1 MPMSDVP
8 DQENWVERL
17 QADGPTRDVALAE
30 LRGVLVRG
38 LRRSFAK
45 RGGGDAF
52 IEDMAQEALLR
63 ILKALD
69 SYDGRARFTTW
80 AMVIA
85 VRLAISELRRKHFQD
100 VSLDQF
106 AGAERGNHE
115 PAAAARQ
122 PPEERDSRARMVDTL
137 KKLVDETLTD
147 KQKTAV
153 QAALGGMPAE
163 EIARRLNSNR
173 NAVYKMIHDARQKLR
188 KGMEA
193 AGISADDVQ
202 AALT

>member
-1 MPMSDVP
+1 MSELPAQD
-8 DQENWVERL
+8 DWVQRL
-17 QADGPTRDVALAE
+17 RAGGPEGDAALAE
-30 LRGVLVRG
+30 LRGLLVRG

-52 IEDMAQEALLR
+52 IEDVAQDALLR
-63 ILKALD
+63 ILNALD

-100 VSLDQF
+100 VSLDPYTRD
-106 AGAERGNHE
+106 ERSNHE
-115 PAAAARQ
+115 PAAEAGQ

-137 KKLVDETLTD
+137 KRLVDETLTD

-153 QAALGGMPAE
+153 QASLNGMPAE

>member
-1 MPMSDVP
+1 MGEQDP
-8 DQENWVERL
+8 WIERL
-17 QADGPTRDVALAE
+17 RAEGPTRDAALEE

-38 LRRSFAK
+38 LRRSFAQ

-52 IEDMAQEALLR
+52 VEDMAQEALLR

-106 AGAERGNHE
+106 AATGARSNHE
-115 PAAAARQ
+115 PAAAPGQA
-122 PPEERDSRARMVDTL
+122 PEERDSRDRMVDTL
-137 KKLVDETLTD
+137 RRLVEETLTD

-163 EIARRLNSNR
+163 EIARR
-173 NAVYKMIHDARQKLR
+173 M
-188 KGMEA
+188 
-193 AGISADDVQ
+193 
-202 AALT
+202 

>member
-1 MPMSDVP
+1 MSDVP

-63 ILKALD
+63 ILKSLD

-80 AMVIA
+80 SMVIA

-106 AGAERGNHE
+106 AGEQRSNHE
-115 PAAAARQ
+115 PAAAAGQ
-122 PPEERDSRARMVDTL
+122 APEELDSRARLLTTL